1 MSFISKIF
9 ICQEKFRK
17 ANEDRGY
24 KMKCLVTGGAGFIG
38 SHLVDR
44 LIQDGHEIIVIDNLS
59 TGSTDNINPKCKFY
73 GYDCQDY
80 LKIYYLFDGVDVVF
94 HTAAMART
102 MLWIEQ
108 PKLCHDSNIN
118 GTFSV
123 LMAAKNYGVKAFVY
137 SSSCGVYGHQDEFP
151 IKEYAKLDILTPYAL
166 SKYVGEEYCRLFSN
180 LYRLPNMIL
189 RYANVYGTKR
199 QSREGAYPNVL
210 SAFVKQKELNGYL
223 EITGSGQQTR
233 DFIHVYD
240 VVESNIIAMNL
251 ILNEGVITG
260 FPINI
265 GTGVDTSMN

>member
-80 LKIYYLFDGVDVVF
+80 LKIYYLFDKVDIVF
-94 HTAAMART
+94 HTAAIART
-102 MLWIEQ
+102 MLCIEQ
-108 PKLCHDSNIN
+108 PKLCHNSNIN

-123 LMAAKNYGVKAFVY
+123 LMAAKNAGVKAFVY
-137 SSSCGVYGHQDEFP
+137 SSSCGIYGYQSKLP
-151 IKEYAKLDILTPYAL
+151 IFEELIPMILTP
-166 SKYVGEEYCRLFSN
+166 
-180 LYRLPNMIL
+180 
-189 RYANVYGTKR
+189 
-199 QSREGAYPNVL
+199 
-210 SAFVKQKELNGYL
+210 
-223 EITGSGQQTR
+223 
-233 DFIHVYD
+233 
-240 VVESNIIAMNL
+240 
-251 ILNEGVITG
+251 
-260 FPINI
+260 
-265 GTGVDTSMN
+265 